1 MKNNLAKILEIVWL
15 ITGILAIGAGIH
27 QTIREGIEK
36 SWLFFLI
43 SVISFAMY
51 FFKRKMRKILE
62 NK

>member
-1 MKNNLAKILEIVWL
+1 MKNNLAKILEIIWL

-27 QTIREGIEK
+27 QTIYDGIEK

-51 FFKRKMRKILE
+51 FFKRKMRKITE

>member
-15 ITGILAIGAGIH
+15 IAAVLAIGAGIH
-27 QTIREGIEK
+27 QTIREGVEK

-51 FFKRKMRKILE
+51 FFKRKMRKMLE